1 MARVV
6 DSVVFN
12 RPQFG
17 AAATYKPVGRKRPKR
32 DAIGVALGAIQIVK
46 GVGPLIDAA
55 AAGISGAVAR
65 GEREKAIADAK
76 KARLAEEQAVAARAE
91 EKLLQE
97 QERSLIERRAKYGPG
112 LTGPKLTVPQLQLQ
126 PPTPVWAQ
134 QGAPIGS
141 LLTEGVSPR
150 ATPALPSVVPAVL
163 PSVPDVQL
171 RLPGEAAGVPAAMGA
186 TPQLQRPSALGVQPG
201 PLGPPRIPVL
211 PGAPPMIRAQPAPPP
226 PGIVYPPGAPGVAG
240 AVGAAGAGM
249 APRPDSTV
257 SGRFWDAAGRY
268 RQWLEKT
275 QGAAIPSSE
284 ELLKMSLDEMRTLVR
299 FGLSSDPRRRVAQLK
314 RIGDAAAIVGRVERP
329 SGLLGIIAGTRG
341 GAAGRRYALELAT
354 KDKPAPTDLSIASGM
369 AGLEL
374 KGEQIAR
381 YRKKRLKK
389 RGVRGGG
396 GSKSFR
402 KLWYLSP
409 TRDVYVSK
417 RGRDGDEYWDSIK
430 PKKNSPIAKSIAK
443 NRAAGADTTAN
454 AKLAKWRKRRRE
466 LWEAAW
472 KKTTRR
478 QRMRASHE
486 ADKLNMPRL
495 RVRQKGPGGPKEGA
509 IKAAT
514 AVGAGIRAARR
525 WIPSVPASDTPKN
538 RAKALKLIQQFL
550 AEQPPP
556 LKRKPKE
563 DQKEYENRVKGEDPA
578 VRKAR
583 ESRWKDGR
591 KNKEAALRRAKS
603 QIEQHRTGARTG
615 APTPTPTVPG
625 KKGKKGVPAVRV
637 YGAPPGRGG
646 PSKR

>member
-126 PPTPVWAQ
+126 PPTPVPPTPVWAQ

-329 SGLLGIIAGTRG
+329 AGLLGIIAGTRG

-396 GSKSFR
+396 GSSSMR

-417 RGRDGDEYWDSIK
+417 RGRDGDEYWDSIE

-478 QRMRASHE
+478 QRLRASKE
-486 ADKLNMPRL
+486 ADKLNIPRL

-514 AVGAGIRAARR
+514 AVGAGMSSARR
-525 WIPSVPASDTPKN
+525 WIPTIPAANTPRN
-538 RAKALKLIQQFL
+538 RARALSLIQLFL
-550 AEQPPP
+550 AEKPPVQN
-556 LKRKPKE
+556 
-563 DQKEYENRVKGEDPA
+563 DGEDPA
-578 VRKAR
+578 KYKAR
-583 ESRWKDGR
+583 VTQWRDGR

-615 APTPTPTVPG
+615 APIPTPTVPG
-625 KKGKKGVPAVRV
+625 KKGKKGVPPVRV